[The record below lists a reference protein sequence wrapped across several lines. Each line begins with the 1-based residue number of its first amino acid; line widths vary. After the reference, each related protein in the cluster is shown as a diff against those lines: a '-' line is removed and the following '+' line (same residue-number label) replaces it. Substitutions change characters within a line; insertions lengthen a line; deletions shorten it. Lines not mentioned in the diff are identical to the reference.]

1 MDALSE
7 NPGGALVFFFQNL
20 IFGVQLGALY
30 ALIAIGYTM
39 VYGVLRLINF
49 AHGDVYMVGS
59 YVGLTLAERFGFAF
73 ARTLPGFAALFVL
86 TMALC
91 ALLGVVIE
99 RLAYRPLRRAP
110 RLTAL
115 ITAIGISL
123 LLETVAQFA
132 WGAAPR
138 FFPTLFSSPPIRF
151 VGLELNVNR
160 LVILLISVVLMAGLW
175 YVVTRTRI
183 GKAMRAVS
191 YDREAAALMGV
202 NTDRVISF
210 TFALGSALAGAAGLL
225 LSALTNVQITP
236 QAGILPGLKAFVAAV
251 LGGIGSIPGAMV
263 GGLVMGVA
271 ETFVTASRYSM
282 WRDAVAFV
290 LLILILLFKP
300 AGIMGRA
307 TVEKV

>member
-1 MDALSE
+1 MQAL
-7 NPGGALVFFFQNL
+7 QNL

-59 YVGLTLAERFGFAF
+59 FVGLSLANRFGFEF
-73 ARTLPGFAALFVL
+73 ASTLPGFAAIFVL
-86 TMALC
+86 TITVC

-115 ITAIGISL
+115 ITAIGVSL
-123 LLETVAQFA
+123 LLETLAQFI
-132 WGAAPR
+132 WGAQPQ
-138 FFPTLFSSPPIRF
+138 FFPTLFQSSPIRF
-151 VGLELNVNR
+151 AGLALDVNR
-160 LVILLISVVLMAGLW
+160 MAILVVSVVLMAALW
-175 YVVTRTRI
+175 YVVTRTRM

-191 YDREAAALMGV
+191 FDREAAALMGV

-225 LSALTNVQITP
+225 LAALTNVQIVPTS
-236 QAGILPGLKAFVAAV
+236 GILPGLKAFVAAV

-263 GGLVMGVA
+263 GGLVMGIA
-271 ETFVTASRYSM
+271 ETYVAASPYST

-307 TVEKV
+307 GVEKV